1 MYLTIHSA
9 TGYFKEKNSEKYSII
24 DSTEK
29 YKEVFSGIKSKI
41 KSPNGGKELFYEK
54 KYAKIGINTDHDLFL
69 NKQLKFPTLT
79 VIIKS
84 AFQEG
89 EKYNSK

>member
-1 MYLTIHSA
+1 MIRQRNTKKLFLELNQKLNHLMV
-9 TGYFKEKNSEKYSII
+9 EKN
-24 DSTEK
+24 
-29 YKEVFSGIKSKI
+29 F
-41 KSPNGGKELFYEK
+41 FMK
-54 KYAKIGINTDHDLFL
+54 KKKNAKIGINTDHDLFL
-69 NKQLKFPTLT
+69 NKQLKFPMLT